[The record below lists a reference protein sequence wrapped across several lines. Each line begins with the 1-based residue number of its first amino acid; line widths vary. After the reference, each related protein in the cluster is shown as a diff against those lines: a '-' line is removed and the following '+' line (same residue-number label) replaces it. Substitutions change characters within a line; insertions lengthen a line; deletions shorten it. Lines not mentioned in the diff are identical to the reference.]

1 MSERPLNI
9 VQICDHLG
17 WPGSR
22 MHGVKRLF
30 AWMIPRFDRSRFHV
44 SLISLRQPDTSED
57 TLESHGVDVTYL
69 DRSKFDPRT
78 LRALLRELDRR
89 QADILHMHGYGATTF
104 GRLAAARRGL
114 PTLLQEHANLTDTPW
129 FQKVADRLLVPY
141 TDLAIAVS
149 RSTAD
154 FVINARLVP
163 ETRTRVV
170 YLGAPLEEFG
180 RKRSEEERR
189 ASRRALGLPSDGFV
203 VGTITRLM
211 PSKGNRYLV
220 DAARQILDRGLD
232 AHFCIVGEGEL
243 QTELE
248 AQTRP
253 KVLEE
258 APGKSWEQEL
268 RRLSALFK
276 NFPRILRSSVEL
288 NVYQGNNYFLNSEGS
303 RNRLPERVV
312 GLRAAAAL
320 QAKDGSPLRNEM
332 LILVR
337 SLDELPEAAA
347 LEEKVMSTATELI
360 QLAEAP
366 LAEDYS
372 GPVLFTSDA
381 AARLL
386 AVLLAPHLS
395 GTRPPERPEGGIRF
409 RGLSRSSA
417 WGSRWKAR
425 VLPAFFDVTDDPT
438 KETFNGSHLMGSF
451 PVDREGVRA
460 EPVRLVESGRLVN
473 FLMSRSPR
481 REISR
486 SNGHGRALGSAG
498 VVHAKPGN
506 LFVTATEGVVFS
518 KLKARL
524 IEEAIAQ
531 EKPFAILVRK
541 VGPVVPAGGRSFD
554 AAMETAGGALGG
566 AFSGLPEG
574 PVLAYRVWVKD
585 GREELVRGLQFS
597 SMNPR
602 SLRDI
607 LSAGNESAVYN
618 HLAVAS
624 SLSGVDLLPTSIIAP
639 ALLFDDLELRATR
652 GQKRKLPV
660 LPPPFGDGR

>member
-129 FQKVADRLLVPY
+129 FQKIADRFLVPY

-248 AQTRP
+248 AQTRALGLEDR
-253 KVLEE
+253 VLF
-258 APGKSWEQEL
+258 PGFARDVSGA
-268 RRLSALFK
+268 LSAFDLVV
-276 NFPRILRSSVEL
+276 FPSLWEGTPLTAFEALAAGRPIVSSDADGLVDILHAGRDAVIVPKRDASALADAVVALMQDPARRNALGTQARATGAGYDIDAFVRKMERLYVVMHEL
-288 NVYQGNNYFLNSEGS
+288 SRKTGRTGVSATDLGFLS
-303 RNRLPERVV
+303 
-312 GLRAAAAL
+312 
-320 QAKDGSPLRNEM
+320 
-332 LILVR
+332 
-337 SLDELPEAAA
+337 
-347 LEEKVMSTATELI
+347 STAH
-360 QLAEAP
+360 P
-366 LAEDYS
+366 S
-372 GPVLFTSDA
+372 
-381 AARLL
+381 
-386 AVLLAPHLS
+386 
-395 GTRPPERPEGGIRF
+395 
-409 RGLSRSSA
+409 
-417 WGSRWKAR
+417 
-425 VLPAFFDVTDDPT
+425 
-438 KETFNGSHLMGSF
+438 
-451 PVDREGVRA
+451 
-460 EPVRLVESGRLVN
+460 
-473 FLMSRSPR
+473 
-481 REISR
+481 
-486 SNGHGRALGSAG
+486 
-498 VVHAKPGN
+498 
-506 LFVTATEGVVFS
+506 
-518 KLKARL
+518 
-524 IEEAIAQ
+524 
-531 EKPFAILVRK
+531 
-541 VGPVVPAGGRSFD
+541 
-554 AAMETAGGALGG
+554 
-566 AFSGLPEG
+566 
-574 PVLAYRVWVKD
+574 
-585 GREELVRGLQFS
+585 
-597 SMNPR
+597 
-602 SLRDI
+602 
-607 LSAGNESAVYN
+607 
-618 HLAVAS
+618 
-624 SLSGVDLLPTSIIAP
+624 
-639 ALLFDDLELRATR
+639 
-652 GQKRKLPV
+652 
-660 LPPPFGDGR
+660 